1 MQIVDGLV
9 HGDRQASRC
18 IVVTEQ
24 PRKRIKGAAG
34 RKAAVAAAAM
44 QLQLAREAAIAAKAR
59 VSVFRGELYLNH
71 CRALREAEDADDVR
85 AVPKPD
91 AQGVCAA
98 LHVCWLHPAFRL
110 PRGGGAG
117 GV

>member
-1 MQIVDGLV
+1 
-9 HGDRQASRC
+9 
-18 IVVTEQ
+18 
-24 PRKRIKGAAG
+24 
-34 RKAAVAAAAM
+34 M

-98 LHVCWLHPAFRL
+98 LHVRCAA
-110 PRGGGAG
+110 PRPPQGGGAG
-117 GV
+117 GL